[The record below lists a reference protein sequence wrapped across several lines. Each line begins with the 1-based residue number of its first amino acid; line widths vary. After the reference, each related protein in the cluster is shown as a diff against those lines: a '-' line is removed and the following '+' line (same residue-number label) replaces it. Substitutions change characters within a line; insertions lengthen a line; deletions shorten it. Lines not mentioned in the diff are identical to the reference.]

1 MKKTIFSIITIISMA
16 SAGNCTLTQSNDI
29 NVTWKAY
36 KTLAKLGVSGQFTD
50 VNYTANKKEG
60 KNFAE
65 LFIGSKVSIDISKI
79 NTKNEGRD
87 KTLVSEFFGKLKGK
101 TIDGVIKDIKAD
113 KPVNAKRV
121 YHGVVSVSITM
132 NGKTLVIP
140 MRYNYKN
147 EKFNATGTIDLF
159 DFEAKDA
166 LSSINKSCFDLHK
179 GKTWNDVTIGFSTTV
194 KASMCGINKI
204 KCKCD
209 GNMSKYKSKCDT
221 NVSKF
226 KIIDKK

>member
-1 MKKTIFSIITIISMA
+1 MKKTLFSIVIVISMA
-16 SAGNCTLTQSNDI
+16 NAGGCLLTQADDI

-36 KTLAKLGVSGQFTD
+36 KTLAKLGVGGQFTS
-50 VNYTANKKEG
+50 VKYTPNKKEG
-60 KNFAE
+60 KNFKE
-65 LFIGSKVSIDISKI
+65 LFVGSKVSIDISKI

-113 KPVNAKRV
+113 KPVNGKRV
-121 YHGVVSVSITM
+121 YHGVVSISITM

-147 EKFNATGTIDLF
+147 ENFKATGTIDLF

-194 KASMCGINKI
+194 KASLCDVNMT
-204 KCKCD
+204 KCD
-209 GNMSKYKSKCDT
+209 INITKAK
-221 NVSKF
+221 N
-226 KIIDKK
+226 IEKK

>member
-1 MKKTIFSIITIISMA
+1 MKKTIFSIITLISMA
-16 SAGNCTLTQSNDI
+16 NAGGCLLTQSDDI

-36 KTLAKLGVSGQFTD
+36 KTLAKLGVAGQFTD
-50 VNYTANKKEG
+50 VNYISNKKKG

-79 NTKNEGRD
+79 DTKNEGRD

-113 KPVNAKRV
+113 KPVNGKIV

-132 NGKTLVIP
+132 NSKTLLIP

-147 EKFNATGTIDLF
+147 SIFKATATIDLF

-166 LSSINKSCFDLHK
+166 LSSINKSCYDLHK
-179 GKTWNDVTIGFSTTV
+179 GKTWNDVTIGFTTIV
-194 KASMCGINKI
+194 KASMCSIDKN
-204 KCKCD
+204 
-209 GNMSKYKSKCDT
+209 KSK
-221 NVSKF
+221 
-226 KIIDKK
+226 